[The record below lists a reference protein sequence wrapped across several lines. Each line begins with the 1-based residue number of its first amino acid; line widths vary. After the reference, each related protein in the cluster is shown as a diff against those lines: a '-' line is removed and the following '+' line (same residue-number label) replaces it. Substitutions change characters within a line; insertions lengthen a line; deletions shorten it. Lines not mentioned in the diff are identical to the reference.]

1 MARGSRKTSISTE
14 PAEVSPPSFRVLEDR
29 WVRLMGVRF
38 LVEAGTTSSR
48 VEPLWIDQ
56 DIPYEQIGGA
66 NGTDQ
71 HREG

>member
-1 MARGSRKTSISTE
+1 
-14 PAEVSPPSFRVLEDR
+14 
-29 WVRLMGVRF
+29 MGVRF